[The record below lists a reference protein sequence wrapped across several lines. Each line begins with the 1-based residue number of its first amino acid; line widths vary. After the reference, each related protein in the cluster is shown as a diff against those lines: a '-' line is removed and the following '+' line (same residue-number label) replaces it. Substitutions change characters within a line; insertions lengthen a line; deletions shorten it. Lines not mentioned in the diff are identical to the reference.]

1 MRTTAYGLVI
11 MLCVVAAVGGCSE
24 QKKNDPMAD
33 IRTSGASQRI
43 LDYLDIVLKKGKAKG
58 FKTRDV
64 IDDIAAVTNRTVR
77 GKLYKIVE
85 ERLFSVDIDIMP
97 KKLYG
102 QTGLIDGMW
111 DSANYLAQN
120 MADAM
125 QEERWRIRLR
135 ALEWERNQILR
146 IEKNEP
152 PNVDEPVERKM
163 IPVKVGNKIEYYPQV
178 VAHSKNFH
186 LDWRML
192 LKYARSKYSK
202 SFPQYLVQRLERDID
217 DDDLRARLQKK
228 MEEILCR
235 PLTDDDFSPR
245 DLIETYRLKRA
256 ERKRRA
262 QKAGGVESNGN

>member
-1 MRTTAYGLVI
+1 MRMRIYGLAMVLCAVI
-11 MLCVVAAVGGCSE
+11 AVGGCSE

-33 IRTSGASQRI
+33 IYTSGASQRI
-43 LDYLDIVLKKGKAKG
+43 LDYINMILKKGKAKG
-58 FKTRDV
+58 VKMQDV

-85 ERLFSVDIDIMP
+85 NRLFSIEVDITP
-97 KKLYG
+97 KNLYG
-102 QTGLIDGMW
+102 QTPFIDGRW
-111 DSANYLAQN
+111 SIANYLAQN
-120 MADAM
+120 MLDAT

-135 ALEWERNQILR
+135 ALEWMRDQVLL

-152 PNVDEPVERKM
+152 PDVDEPVERKM
-163 IPVKVGNKIEYYPQV
+163 IPVKVGNKVEYYPQV

-192 LKYARSKYSK
+192 LKYVRSEYSK
-202 SFPQYLVQRLERDID
+202 SCPVYLVQRLERDID

-235 PLTDDDFSPR
+235 PLTVDDFQPK
-245 DLIETYRLKRA
+245 DLIESYRLKRE
-256 ERKRRA
+256 ERKKGA
-262 QKAGGVESNGN
+262 QKAGGAVQ

>member
-1 MRTTAYGLVI
+1 MAV
-11 MLCVVAAVGGCSE
+11 CVFAVVGGCSE

-33 IRTSGASQRI
+33 IYTSGASQRI
-43 LDYLDIVLKKGKAKG
+43 LDYINMILKKGKAKG
-58 FKTRDV
+58 VKMQDV

-85 ERLFSVDIDIMP
+85 NRLFSIDVDITP
-97 KKLYG
+97 KNLYG
-102 QTGLIDGMW
+102 QTPFIDGRW
-111 DSANYLAQN
+111 SIANYLAQN
-120 MADAM
+120 MLDAT

-135 ALEWERNQILR
+135 ALEWMRDQVLR

-152 PNVDEPVERKM
+152 PDVDEPVERKM
-163 IPVKVGNKIEYYPQV
+163 IPVKVGNKVEYYPQV

-192 LKYARSKYSK
+192 LKYARSEYSK
-202 SFPQYLVQRLERDID
+202 SCPVYLVQRLERDID

-235 PLTDDDFSPR
+235 PLTDDDFQPS

-262 QKAGGVESNGN
+262 QKAGGAVQ